1 MAVSVT
7 VNDEAAQALLQ
18 RLQALIS
25 NPSAPLRA
33 SAQTLRRLVI
43 DTFQDQSDPWG
54 RRWKAWAP
62 STRKERAR
70 NTSGAGILLR
80 TFAMFRS
87 VEAQSTADGVTVTV
101 GTEYASY
108 HQFGNPAH
116 RAWGGKVS
124 PLPQRAFLPL
134 RAPGVAD
141 IPASW
146 WQEILLPVEN
156 AIAGAAR

>member
-1 MAVSVT
+1 MGVT
-7 VNDEAAQALLQ
+7 VTANDEAAQALLG
-18 RLQALIS
+18 RLQALVS

-54 RRWKAWAP
+54 RRWQRWAP
-62 STRKERAR
+62 STRRAR
-70 NTSGAGILLR
+70 GNTSGGGILLR
-80 TFAMFRS
+80 TFRMFRS
-87 VEAQSTADGVTVTV
+87 VEAQATADGVSVSV

-108 HQFGNPAH
+108 HQFGNPQH
-116 RAWGGKVS
+116 RAWGGPIS

-141 IPASW
+141 IPATW
-146 WQEILLPVEN
+146 WTEILLPVEL
-156 AIAGAAR
+156 AISRAAK